1 MDYVGRFQRF
11 NRIFDV
17 ITHQNN
23 SPKFIIINTKLN
35 INQITHLVVGK
46 CWARLNANER
56 FHVFEMNLL
65 LRLSLWTGFFQGGH
79 GNWNYIWLFLCFFS
93 IANLAIPIRIAS
105 CAMRLSAHGI
115 SFMWAV
121 ISRCRRRGFNFK
133 VYFYRSIFRSQLVFS
148 RGANTCFELSMQLYS
163 NTVTSHKAQ
172 YIVMQML
179 LFSVHKFV
187 IYIQVNLNVTRYC
200 IMLNFV

>member
-1 MDYVGRFQRF
+1 MNVFMYSKWISFCDYHCELVSFRVAMG
-11 NRIFDV
+11 IG
-17 ITHQNN
+17 ITY
-23 SPKFIIINTKLN
+23 
-35 INQITHLVVGK
+35 
-46 CWARLNANER
+46 
-56 FHVFEMNLL
+56 
-65 LRLSLWTGFFQGGH
+65 GFF
-79 GNWNYIWLFLCFFS
+79 CVFFS